1 MTPLEPSRDRL
12 RCFGP
17 LKLAVWQNVMI
28 WQDNSLRKKS
38 ITICFSFIFLFFV
51 CWHHSCT
58 NERGERGRRCGMI
71 SAVSILCVIAIVL
84 TLVLILK
91 LIFSFHDEDGVVE
104 IDIRD
109 KGKGGPL

>member
-1 MTPLEPSRDRL
+1 
-12 RCFGP
+12 
-17 LKLAVWQNVMI
+17 
-28 WQDNSLRKKS
+28 
-38 ITICFSFIFLFFV
+38 
-51 CWHHSCT
+51 
-58 NERGERGRRCGMI
+58 MI
-71 SAVSILCVIAIVL
+71 STVSILCVIAIVL

>member
-1 MTPLEPSRDRL
+1 
-12 RCFGP
+12 
-17 LKLAVWQNVMI
+17 
-28 WQDNSLRKKS
+28 
-38 ITICFSFIFLFFV
+38 
-51 CWHHSCT
+51 
-58 NERGERGRRCGMI
+58 MI

-109 KGKGGPL
+109 EGKGGPL